1 MLDNNFKIN
10 PLAAFVKSTSN
21 IIKAK
26 YTLIDNLNKIEVNS
40 KYWFS
45 LCKIAENTLVA
56 KWTRRWFPKPEIGGS
71 NPSRGNQMPDA
82 YVKPKTK
89 SNLYDEIRIR
99 IGQVMK
105 CNVQLFKQSEINQYS
120 LIFLFSFI
128 LQ

>member
-1 MLDNNFKIN
+1 MVDNNFKIN

-45 LCKIAENTLVA
+45 LCNIAENTLVA

-71 NPSRGNQMPDA
+71 NPSRGNQMSIIMLRENQNQIDQYA
-82 YVKPKTK
+82 T
-89 SNLYDEIRIR
+89 ECRI
-99 IGQVMK
+99 
-105 CNVQLFKQSEINQYS
+105 
-120 LIFLFSFI
+120 LIKI
-128 LQ
+128 LKITCLCRK

>member
-1 MLDNNFKIN
+1 MVDNNFKIN

-56 KWTRRWFPKPEIGGS
+56 K
-71 NPSRGNQMPDA
+71 
-82 YVKPKTK
+82 
-89 SNLYDEIRIR
+89 
-99 IGQVMK
+99 
-105 CNVQLFKQSEINQYS
+105 
-120 LIFLFSFI
+120 
-128 LQ
+128 